1 MILARGD
8 AAGERAEEI
17 LGRMLKHA
25 TPDIRLEALRQLR
38 PVARRMLDDLRALG
52 ESDPDPRVR
61 AAVRE
66 VIEEIDDRPDA

>member
-1 MILARGD
+1 VILARGD

-25 TPDIRLEALRQLR
+25 TPEIRLEALAQLR
-38 PVARRMLDDLRALG
+38 PAAARVADELRTLA
-52 ESDPDPRVR
+52 ESDPDPNVR

-66 VIEEIDDRPDA
+66 LLDTIEEHPDA

>member
-1 MILARGD
+1 MILSRGE

-25 TPDIRLEALRQLR
+25 TSDIRLEALAQLR
-38 PVARRMLDDLRALG
+38 PVGDRMVDDLRSLG
-52 ESDPDPRVR
+52 ENDPDPRVR

-66 VIEEIDDRPDA
+66 VLDEIENRPEK